1 MLRKKQPFCKE
12 LAKGRGNVFQAEGAE
27 SEKGLELGKVL
38 GGKTRTYGSCL
49 T

>member
-1 MLRKKQPFCKE
+1 MLRKKQLSCKE

-38 GGKTRTYGSCL
+38 GGKTRIYGSRL